1 MPVRELS
8 DGTKYVKAVNYDG
21 RQLKGDVAVFIKID
35 GVRALRLADG
45 TVVSRNSKPLHNL
58 DHLEFKDAEIFRKDW
73 ATSVSLV
80 RTESY
85 QEINQGDV
93 YELTDG
99 AIDPRLL
106 LCTPFAPKPEYLH
119 QLMLEQV
126 AKGNEGIVC
135 RVLGKDGFNWWKLV
149 PEKRADVRITGYKQG
164 TGKNAGML
172 GSFTTNHGS
181 VGTGFT
187 DAMRIDYWARREEM
201 VGKIIEVS
209 YRETTDDDKLRFPAF
224 QRERFDKDEE
234 SL

>member
-1 MPVRELS
+1 MPIRQLS
-8 DGTKYVKAVNYDG
+8 DGTNYVKAVNYDG
-21 RQLKGDVAVFIKID
+21 RKLKGYVVLMRKID

-45 TVVSRNSKPLHNL
+45 SVVSRNSKPLHNL
-58 DHLEFKDAEIFRKDW
+58 DHLTFQDAEIYRTDW
-73 ATSVSLV
+73 NTSVSLV
-80 RTESY
+80 RTESHMDVT
-85 QEINQGDV
+85 QDDV

-99 AIDPRLL
+99 AVDPRLML
-106 LCTPFAPKPEYLH
+106 GVVQDPTPEFLQAKMEELVANGDEG
-119 QLMLEQV
+119 LIIREQGR
-126 AKGNEGIVC
+126 KG
-135 RVLGKDGFNWWKLV
+135 LNWWKVV
-149 PEKRADVRITGYKQG
+149 PEKRADVRITGYKEG

-172 GSFTTNHGS
+172 GSFTTAHGS

-187 DAMRIDYWARREEM
+187 DEMRIAYWAKRDEM